1 MQIWAGVAGVRPLRA
16 NNSCSSD
23 KGWGFNYTLRDR
35 LLSNWWG
42 VHIWGQSVIAHGSAG
57 EAETAR
63 RSSYTDRGTK
73 IRIAAGLSSETMK
86 ARRERTDIFKMLKD

>member
-1 MQIWAGVAGVRPLRA
+1 MQIWTGVAVVRPLRA

-42 VHIWGQSVIAHGSAG
+42 VHIWGQSDCSQQWRGGRNCKEEKELYRQRNKDKDHS
-57 EAETAR
+57 
-63 RSSYTDRGTK
+63 RSL
-73 IRIAAGLSSETMK
+73 IRDHEGQK
-86 ARRERTDIFKMLKD
+86 RKD